1 MFEILNDAKNLYH
14 IYVERETEDDFVTL
28 YNEIIYTD
36 ESIDEIKNR
45 FSRFNG
51 SNTHIEI
58 SRMRIDELPF
68 YSDEL

>member
-1 MFEILNDAKNLYH
+1 MFEILNAKNLYH
-14 IYVERETEDDFVTL
+14 VYVERETEDDFITL

-45 FSRFNG
+45 FSRFDG
-51 SNTHIEI
+51 SNAHIEI
-58 SRMRIDELPF
+58 SRMRIDELPL